1 MGQTCCGISKHLA
14 YMSEQMNKQAK
25 EISRQIA
32 DSVQRACNAYNMA
45 TNNTLDIDKTET
57 CVSEIKIELAD
68 LLDCSKRNNVW
79 IKEVAEKSRINNLTT
94 YLISKINDLSS
105 NMKLMD
111 KDIEQAHWVYFPSN
125 CTSPVPPPHSTLKE
139 DPPQKSYP
147 VGTNLTYHCIT
158 GYEYIPEINPSV
170 TCLNTSKWSEIS
182 ELCQGKKCPA
192 PIIEN
197 GKVDAED
204 DIRLGGSVTFSCV
217 PGFRLIGEATRK
229 CILKDGKVDWNSAL
243 PHCEHIPCKRPDN
256 ILNGQY
262 DPNPKDEYYIGSV
275 VIYSCK
281 RDFSLIGNSTITCV
295 TAEDGLNGRWNF
307 PAPECKQVKC
317 DRPKVE
323 NGKITDLFK
332 PSYTYNEAIGFECN
346 SGYSAVGSLH
356 IKCGANS
363 SWVPAS
369 PKCVKVSEWDTT
381 QAPCQ
386 EIQKFKSIKFLQTW
400 SPQHTQ
406 TYTHTHTNTNGLWLY
421 KSSHTFIINLLLL
434 LLLEEPSYQFP
445 DNCTSP
451 ILPPHSTLKEDIPK
465 EGYPVGTNLT
475 YHCNTGYEYIPGINP
490 SITCLNTSK
499 WTEISELCQGEKC
512 PAPIIENG
520 KVDAEDDARLGG
532 SVTFSCVPGFRIIGE
547 ATRKCILKDG
557 KVDWNSALPHCEQVK
572 CDQPEV
578 ENGKITNL
586 PKPSYTYNEAIS
598 IECNSGYSAVGS
610 LHIKCGANSRWVPA
624 TPKCVKVTLPP
635 TQSSTVNEI

>member
-1 MGQTCCGISKHLA
+1 MILF
-14 YMSEQMNKQAK
+14 QACQSSLLMWAWLFLSALFWLP
-25 EISRQIA
+25 EIQG
-32 DSVQRACNAYNMA
+32 
-45 TNNTLDIDKTET
+45 
-57 CVSEIKIELAD
+57 
-68 LLDCSKRNNVW
+68 
-79 IKEVAEKSRINNLTT
+79 
-94 YLISKINDLSS
+94 
-105 NMKLMD
+105 
-111 KDIEQAHWVYFPSN
+111 N

-139 DPPQKSYP
+139 DPPKKSYP

-158 GYEYIPEINPSV
+158 GYEYIPGINPSV

-204 DIRLGGSVTFSCV
+204 DVRLGGSVTFSCV

-243 PHCEHIPCKRPDN
+243 PHCEHIPCERPVS

-262 DPNPKDEYYIGSV
+262 DPDPKDEYYVGSV
-275 VIYSCK
+275 VIYRCK
-281 RDFSLIGNSTITCV
+281 GDFSLIGHSTITCI
-295 TAEDGLNGRWNF
+295 TAEDGVNGRWNF

-323 NGKITDLFK
+323 NGKITNLPK
-332 PSYTYNEAIGFECN
+332 PSYTYNEAISFECN
-346 SGYSAVGSLH
+346 SGYSAMGSLH

-363 SWVPAS
+363 SWVPAI
-369 PKCVKVSEWDTT
+369 PKCVK
-381 QAPCQ
+381 
-386 EIQKFKSIKFLQTW
+386 
-400 SPQHTQ
+400 
-406 TYTHTHTNTNGLWLY
+406 
-421 KSSHTFIINLLLL
+421 
-434 LLLEEPSYQFP
+434 

-451 ILPPHSTLKEDIPK
+451 VLPPHSTLKEDIPK

-475 YHCNTGYEYIPGINP
+475 YHCITGYEYIPGINP
-490 SITCLNTSK
+490 SVTCLNTSK
-499 WTEISELCQGEKC
+499 WTEISELCQGKKC

-520 KVDAEDDARLGG
+520 KVDAEDDVRLGG
-532 SVTFSCVPGFRIIGE
+532 SVTFSCVPGFRLIGE

-557 KVDWNSALPHCEQVK
+557 KVDWNSALPHCEHIPCERPVSILNGQYDPDPKDEYYVGSVVIYRCKGDFSLIGNSTITCITAEDGVNGRWNFPAPECKQVK

-610 LHIKCGANSRWVPA
+610 LHIKCGANSSWVPA
-624 TPKCVKVTLPP
+624 IPKCVKVTLPP
-635 TQSSTVNEI
+635 TQSSTVNEKPNTTSKDYAECNRTTALGKLIILLAVLYNCW